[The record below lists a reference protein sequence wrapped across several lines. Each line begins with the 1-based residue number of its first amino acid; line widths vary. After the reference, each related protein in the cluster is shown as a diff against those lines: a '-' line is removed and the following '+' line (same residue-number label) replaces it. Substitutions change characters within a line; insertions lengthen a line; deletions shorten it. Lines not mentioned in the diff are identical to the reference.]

1 MFVEHICIYC
11 AWLIFCPMDVL
22 YWILITHGSR
32 IHRYDIVS
40 SSGARYMGV
49 RGFQKA

>member
-1 MFVEHICIYC
+1 LTGFSSR
-11 AWLIFCPMDVL
+11 
-22 YWILITHGSR
+22 TGSR